1 MFRYEHEVIDLIVDE
16 ASKLSSE
23 KRKEMGIIKQLPRTV
38 EDAWKFLQEDKE
50 MVKELG
56 DEFVDAFLAVKKVNL
71 IHARVC

>member
-1 MFRYEHEVIDLIVDE
+1 MFWYKNEMIDLIVDE

-23 KRKEMGIIKQLPRTV
+23 KREEMGIIKQLPRTV
-38 EDAWKFLQEDKE
+38 KDAWKFLQEDKE

>member
-1 MFRYEHEVIDLIVDE
+1 MFRYENEVIDLIVDD

-71 IHARVC
+71 INARVC

>member
-1 MFRYEHEVIDLIVDE
+1 MFRYENEVIDLIVDE

-38 EDAWKFLQEDKE
+38 EGAWKFLQEDKE

-71 IHARVC
+71 INARVC